1 MKRVLLVI
9 CKVGQLLR
17 FRALRT
23 KGHAGAHPNQPTSHS
38 AADLVWAEN
47 QLIKWDQESHFPEL
61 IQDLMNNKAVTI
73 NSAAMKKLH
82 PFLDEERILRVG
94 GRLGHLDD
102 DYNTKYPK
110 ILPRSD
116 LTKLIIR
123 EMHLSLLHPGPQLL
137 LAHCRRRYWPIG
149 GRHIT
154 RNVVHMCKACFVH
167 KTSRE
172 NQIMADL
179 PKHRIS
185 LVRAFSS
192 VAIDCCGPFFIRT
205 GAESRGR
212 TQRIDIVVFVCTSTK
227 AVHLEIVSSL
237 SSEAFM
243 SSFRRFTSRRGV
255 CKEVFSDNGR
265 NFLGASRELQRL
277 LAEEAQ
283 TIQDQTINQN
293 ITWHFQPARSPHFNS
308 SLHFLLLAPPT
319 QLPDENLASVRMNHL
334 TRWQLCQRIVQDFV
348 RKWRL
353 SYLHTLQERSKWHTE
368 KVNLKV
374 DDIVILH
381 DASIGNTKWTTGRV
395 VGVHTGADG
404 KVRVIDIKT
413 PTGTYTRSVTKVA
426 KLPTCESHNL
436 PREHV

>member
-1 MKRVLLVI
+1 
-9 CKVGQLLR
+9 
-17 FRALRT
+17 
-23 KGHAGAHPNQPTSHS
+23 
-38 AADLVWAEN
+38 
-47 QLIKWDQESHFPEL
+47 
-61 IQDLMNNKAVTI
+61 
-73 NSAAMKKLH
+73 
-82 PFLDEERILRVG
+82 
-94 GRLGHLDD
+94 
-102 DYNTKYPK
+102 
-110 ILPRSD
+110 
-116 LTKLIIR
+116 
-123 EMHLSLLHPGPQLL
+123 
-137 LAHCRRRYWPIG
+137 
-149 GRHIT
+149 
-154 RNVVHMCKACFVH
+154 
-167 KTSRE
+167 
-172 NQIMADL
+172 MADL

-293 ITWHFQPARSPHFNS
+293 ITWHFQPARSPHFNGLVEAAVKS
-308 SLHFLLLAPPT
+308 AKTHLKKVIGEQRLNYEEFYTILTQVEAVLNSRPITILSDDPRDPQPLTPGHFLLLAPPT

-368 KVNLKV
+368 KENLKV
-374 DDIVILH
+374 DDTVILH
-381 DASIGNTKWTTGRV
+381 DASIGTTKWTTGRV
-395 VGVHTGADG
+395 VGVHTGGDG